1 MQVNVK
7 ANTRSNK
14 ILKKK
19 EEEEK
24 KKAEEEGGG
33 GGGGGE
39 KEEEEELRDPDDEGS
54 TMFRNV
60 GNPLQVATA
69 QHLAAVQTIVR
80 LAQ

>member
-19 EEEEK
+19 KGEEK

-33 GGGGGE
+33 GGGG

>member
-1 MQVNVK
+1 VNVK

-19 EEEEK
+19 KGEEK

-33 GGGGGE
+33 GGGG